1 VVEMVNHKNSSS
13 LPIVHQENIDEK
25 LSKVFALLIEYLD
38 CLENYRKQRTKKN
51 HSSINWDLFFLP
63 PIIFYLVL
71 FLSAFVFPHR
81 ITEIIAY
88 IFSLSLLFP
97 IYQFLKEPWKSIQ
110 QIRKQKTIQSMMLR
124 RENDELLF
132 DQELID
138 EFSTLS
144 QSELKEGESRIKNLI
159 ENTQSK

>member
-1 VVEMVNHKNSSS
+1 
-13 LPIVHQENIDEK
+13 
-25 LSKVFALLIEYLD
+25 
-38 CLENYRKQRTKKN
+38 
-51 HSSINWDLFFLP
+51 
-63 PIIFYLVL
+63 
-71 FLSAFVFPHR
+71 
-81 ITEIIAY
+81 
-88 IFSLSLLFP
+88 
-97 IYQFLKEPWKSIQ
+97 
-110 QIRKQKTIQSMMLR
+110 MMLR